1 MTQNRV
7 KFNTIV
13 KNQLPSYVREE
24 YPLVAEFLSQYYIA
38 QEFKG
43 APLDLLQNIDKYIK
57 LDETTNLDESVVLLN
72 EIDEISETIT
82 VDLVASPNGIKEFPN
97 SYGLLKI
104 GDEIITYT
112 GKTVNSFTGCVR
124 GFSGISKYGKELS
137 FSTSEAEVHAAG
149 TTITNL
155 SVLFLK
161 EFLFKT
167 KHQLAPGLEN
177 RTLDSELNQNV
188 FLKQVKDFYSSKGT
202 DRSFEILFKALYNE
216 EVKIIR
222 PGESLIRPSDANYQ
236 VTNDFAVESVD
247 GDPFDLINRTLFQ
260 DEYGDIGS
268 AYGPVSNVEK
278 LNVKTGGD
286 YYRVKIDAGYN
297 RDLNYEGAVYGA
309 FSVHPKTSIIGDV
322 LENSTSIDVDSTI
335 GFPESGEIQF
345 TYDDGNIGFTSYTSK
360 SINQFYGC
368 DNIVGKILDN
378 SSVGINTYA
387 HATNEFGEEIRV
399 RISSV
404 LNSLDPDPNAY
415 FYNEGDSIALNS
427 LGVNIKNSKSKN
439 WILNFATKYNVL
451 DISLSDSINN
461 SYSVTL
467 DVPHIFRI
475 AERIKLIDEAN
486 QTFIGTILSITSEKE
501 LVISFD
507 FAISTE
513 SSKKYKVH
521 RYISKINS
529 ADDPELNIISSNVQ
543 NVYFDKDKTLVAS
556 NSLPSFKDTPLA
568 PVHPQILFSGT
579 FNGDTFTITPTSDH
593 GFYTGDEVYYKPE
606 QVPENILGFDNEF
619 TENLVDGSFLFDEGI
634 YYVKRIDANSIKLA
648 RSRADIDKSKFITI
662 EGPVPVTN
670 NLIAHRKFY
679 SKKLV
684 GQKILRE
691 VNPPENDGYTYETI
705 PGKTG
710 ILVNGVEILNYKS
723 NDVLYYGGIE
733 KVNVTSPGNGYDII
747 NPPDLL
753 ISDAIGTGATGYCA
767 VSGSL
772 QRIDIVD
779 PGFDYQETPTIEIT
793 GGNGSGAIA
802 RANMKLIPHEIIF
815 NSDDKSQ
822 RVGLG
827 STQSTIG
834 FSTYHKFSN
843 LEPVI
848 YKADSQTPIG
858 GLESESIYYVSVQT
872 PQQIKLHKSYSDAAV
887 GLNTVTLS
895 SYGVGV
901 HRLNTVNK
909 KSVLDSVSVVS
920 AGTGYEN
927 KKKTCAISGINTSS
941 NQVVIDNHEFQSGEI
956 VKYYNEGTPV
966 SGLTTNTEYYLTKI
980 DDNSFKLSQL
990 GSASQEKDFY
1000 YKTKQYVELTNSGS
1014 GVHIFNYPEISV
1026 EVVGNIGISSINGV
1040 EFKAKISPK
1049 FTGSINSVHLQSKG
1063 YNYGSSQTF
1072 NYQRQP
1078 VFNLSVGSEAVLV
1091 PIVSNGSISK
1101 VIVNNGGSNYTS
1113 PPDLIIDGDDL
1124 GSGASLTPI
1133 IENGKITSVYVVSG
1147 GSGYEQASTTI
1158 DVIHSGSGFNAV
1170 AELQTWNV
1178 NLFQKYFNNI
1188 SEDDGILTPTD
1199 NIENSL
1205 QYCNLYAPRKLR
1217 ETIYSI
1223 DNLGNTLYSKAD
1235 LRTNGSEE
1243 INSTDHSPIIGWAYD
1258 GNPIYGPY
1266 GYIKKEGGIVTQM
1279 KSGYQLV
1286 SRQNQEK
1293 RPSFADFPEGFFIE
1307 DYVYKEV
1314 DDDSVLDRNNG
1325 RFCITPDFPNGTYA
1339 YFATFLDS
1347 EADSTGT
1354 FAGYKRP
1361 AFPYLIGNSYV
1372 SKPNA
1377 FNFNTASNQ
1386 ENIDLNETNWKRNI
1400 YFYNLKSGNQYYD
1413 YINLPN
1419 NLEQTVKVKSTHS
1432 GKIDKVDV
1440 EFGGYNYQINDELV
1454 FDNDNLD
1461 GTSKGFGAAAKV
1473 SRLSGKTVNT
1483 ISVATSSISNVEIN
1497 HVGTEDAI
1505 ELISTNPHG
1514 FTNFDIINVSGLSSS
1529 SNGIQGDY
1537 TAGISSNTFFLVGL
1551 GNTNI
1556 GIGDTAATGIA
1567 TYINVRG
1574 NLNALRVNDFIQIT
1588 DERFKVLEIDKI
1600 SSRLRVLREI
1610 NGTVGVSHTTGETI
1624 YEVPRKIIIDGSLSD
1639 VVDDFKFKRN
1649 KEIYFN
1655 PSESLGIGTI
1665 FGVGIG
1671 TTLSIS
1677 NPGSGST
1684 QIFVPTKSIFL
1695 PNHGLLTGDILTYSA
1710 NGGSVIG
1717 VSTDGIDTSLVLSD
1731 PQTLYVAKVSN
1742 DLIGVSTVRVGLGA
1756 TGFFYGITPDTNSMG
1771 TLYFTGVGTN
1781 TYHSFKTNY
1790 SSLSGSVSKKVVTVS
1805 TAQTHGLQNDDE
1817 VIVDVNPSSTSTIVV
1832 KYNDYHSVMVINPK
1846 AFTSSDVNTSNN
1858 SITIIDHGLSTG
1870 DKIIHTSSSSHPG
1883 LNNNGKYYVIV
1894 YDENTIQLSDSFYG
1908 STKREPDIVQIAIP
1922 SAGEISPVNPRLN
1935 LYKNST
1941 VIFDLSD
1948 STLSYT
1954 YQSTKYPA
1962 FKLEFY
1968 TNSNFTKLFESSRNS
1983 RKFDIQKYGTIGVT
1997 AEAKYELSVTDS
2009 LPKKLYY
2016 KLTPVFDATLPETK
2030 NRIIIDDE
2038 VASNNELSILP
2049 SGYNGI
2055 HSVIVGSSTS
2065 FTYTLV
2071 DSPEANEY
2079 NSSSSTLSYSTDS
2092 LNAFGSIKEV
2102 SITNAGFSYNSLPR
2116 IERVTSGIG
2125 SGAILECDGKSIGK
2139 LKNSRIENIGFNFP
2153 TDLTLTPS
2161 SNLPQIIK
2169 VDPLSSFDVVEV
2181 TSIGKGY
2188 TVAPK
2193 LLVFDGKTNSLVPE
2207 ADLRYNLDDNTVTI
2221 LRNTFGLSDIEPK
2234 ILPIN
2239 NPNGVGISTIAYNS
2253 STKDVTITLS
2263 KGFSDI
2269 ETFPFAVNDKV
2280 LVENVSVGV
2289 GSTGSGFNSSD
2300 YNYSLFTLTAID
2312 PNVGGIGTATVTY
2325 NLTDHIGSGDPGV
2338 FDPFNSSGRVIPEK
2352 EFPVF
2357 ESILQ
2362 KNNFLPGEN
2371 VKSNSV
2377 SLGIVD
2383 SWDRTNNFLKVISD
2397 QKFVSGEFIEGLS
2410 SNTLGIGISVNSYDS
2425 FVNLKPSTKVE
2436 SGWQNDIGYLNSDS
2450 QKIQD
2455 NFYYQNFA
2463 YSLKSNVDYN
2473 TWEDVVG
2480 TLNHTAGFKKFS
2492 DFQVETTPTI
2502 ADSLS
2507 VGLST
2512 NLSSVE
2518 IVADLI
2524 SVMDLDCVFNL
2535 DRVRENFK
2543 TVSSGVISDKI
2554 FFESATLIDY
2564 IESVGNRVLSIDDVS
2579 GEFNS
2584 QPRAT
2589 RFNNVYEFLQ
2599 ADTRS
2604 QKIIAYIKD
2613 RRYINESQ
2621 IQLLSV
2627 INDSSTGYINNYAR
2641 LSSVYDMGSFD
2652 FALTGDNGVIQFYP
2666 TKFSINDFNISILAY
2681 NLDENLLSVGS
2692 TSFGAATVNTSSV
2705 QIDEG
2710 VAGTIVS
2717 VANTFTSAKVIVN
2730 ISSDTGDDQFEEF
2743 SVIHDGTN
2751 VTFQDYGTLNASLS
2765 KAVSGLGTYHA
2776 YLDGSSL
2783 KVDFTPTAGI
2793 GSTSIVNSVQIL
2805 MADSTTSGI
2814 GTIDLVNARLESKT
2828 TTIASSGSPTENV
2841 IATYPID
2848 HGAAYGVIQIS
2859 DTTNNEHQ
2867 ISEFVS
2873 LGIYD
2878 NSSSTGESYLV
2889 EYGNVETL
2897 SGLGTVGTRL
2907 NGSNTVEL
2915 VFTPLPNINVHSN
2928 VYLNIMKHSGLFTK
2942 DPLSFNNSLLE
2953 TNYSI
2958 YRGTEFD
2965 IKREFELKH
2974 KTIPI
2979 FEKRFDGSDSSVVN
2993 ITNNSFTIPDHF
3005 FVTGE
3010 KIIYHHGGELAVPS
3024 ADHSIEIASTNI
3036 PGIGVTEKLPSEL
3049 YVVKINESSFRVAS
3063 TAEKALNINPEVLDI
3078 TNVGIGTFHRFVT
3091 TNKNTKVLV
3100 TLDNSIQSPIH
3111 NTDISTVLTEDL
3123 AVFSDSVF
3131 VSGIT
3136 SIFSGDLIKVGDEIM
3151 KVTSVGIGSTN
3162 VFGVRRPWVGTSV
3175 SSYTLGT
3182 VVTKVE
3188 GNYNIEDSS
3197 IHFVEAPYGNLPFSS
3212 STNRPDER
3220 DWEGISK
3227 SSKFHG
3233 RSFIRSGNINSTDST
3248 YSQNYLFDGISGQ
3261 FNGSA
3266 DTFTLKYQGSD
3277 VAGIS
3282 TQNAVVLVNDI
3293 FQGPGLNFD
3302 YTLNE
3307 SVGITSIIFTGE
3319 ATTSSDISRS
3329 DLPVGGIILSVGS
3342 NEGLGYQPLVAAGG
3356 TAIVSGLGTVES
3368 ISIGN
3373 SGSGYRGR
3381 NSYEILT
3388 DTSSPI
3394 GIGSTE
3400 IYLEDSNSVYDIID
3414 LLNTGDNI
3422 TIGVGT
3428 FIKEHGCVVVS
3439 TASTF
3444 VRIGIGSTSPHEIPT
3459 GTQVSIGITN
3469 PTLGYVNVSVA
3480 NSDVGVTT
3488 SVYHVG
3494 FATIM
3499 TGTGNISTDVT
3510 VTYAG
3515 AGFTSSSYVIV
3526 EDPLSYSNI
3535 PLEYSSSSVTG
3546 VGTYASIDIVV
3557 GNGSSIID
3565 FELSNTG
3572 YAYGQGEILTLPLG
3586 GLTGIPTT
3594 SSTSFSE
3601 FQISIQKTFTD
3612 KFIAWNIG
3620 DLQVFDL
3627 IEDEFNGEKKTFQLK
3642 IDTVP
3647 TAIKSASGSKIDV
3660 KDVILVFINDILQV
3674 PGEAYEFLGGSLL
3687 TFTEAPKPQDSC
3699 RILFYKGTSSV
3710 DVIPRDVL
3718 ESVKVG
3724 DSLQVGYDPY
3734 NNQEASLQ
3742 EDDRTVSI
3750 VDSTDL
3756 VSTNPYFGPGNTN
3769 DESLVRPVIWCR
3781 QRNDKIIDGKIIGK
3795 DREIYEP
3802 KINPF
3807 AYLIQSVGIGSTIV
3821 FVDNIRPFFN
3831 PINESGVTLA
3841 FQDKITFVEQV
3852 VSSPAFATAVVSSA
3866 STVQSISITDGGL
3879 GYQSAPA
3886 VSIQSPVGLGTTQKA
3901 FATASITNGVVTS
3914 ITVTGSGGTNYSSSE
3929 PPSVLVSPPSMNKEI
3944 ADVDLYEGDS
3954 GIIVGIST
3962 TSVGVAHTGLV
3973 FDLHIPENSFFRD
3986 SSVTGVTTLSGIQTG
4001 YYFTVYNSNVGSGVT
4016 TLNSS
4021 GQQVG
4026 VGTIHL
4032 DNVYEAISVSIGQ
4045 TDAPGVGSTYVAK
4058 VTVSLKD
4065 DFYGLDDSNAGIG
4078 YSNIFGEY
4086 SWGKITLPARNASVS
4101 YPSYTSS
4108 GIVGIS
4114 TGTIVK
4120 RTSSFKYTSYS
4131 E

>member
-24 YPLVAEFLSQYYIA
+24 YPLVADFLSQYYIA

-57 LDETTNLDESVVLLN
+57 LDETTNLNESVVLLN

-82 VDLVASPNGIKEFPN
+82 IDLVASPNGIKEFPN

-112 GKTVNSFTGCVR
+112 GKTINSFTGCVR
-124 GFSGISKYGKELS
+124 GFSGISKYGKELT
-137 FSTSEAEVHAAG
+137 FSTSEAEVHTAG

-188 FLKQVKDFYSSKGT
+188 FLKQVRDFYSSKGT

-247 GDPFDLINRTLFQ
+247 GDPFDLVNLTLFQ
-260 DEYGDIGS
+260 SEYGDINS

-309 FSVHPKTSIIGDV
+309 FSVHPKTSVIGDV

-335 GFPESGEIQF
+335 GFPESGEVQF
-345 TYDDGNIGFTSYTSK
+345 TYADGNIGFTSYTSK

-387 HATNEFGEEIRV
+387 RATNEFGEEIRV

-404 LNSLDPDPNAY
+404 LDSLDPDPNAY

-427 LGVNIKNSKSKN
+427 LGVNFKNLKSKN
-439 WILNFATKYNVL
+439 WISNFATKYNVL

-461 SYSVTL
+461 SYSITL

-475 AERIKLIDEAN
+475 GENIKLVDEIN
-486 QTFIGTILSITSEKE
+486 ETFIGTILSVNSEKD
-501 LVISFD
+501 LVLKFD

-568 PVHPQILFSGT
+568 PVYPQILFSGT
-579 FNGDTFTITPTSDH
+579 FNGDTFTITPVSDH

-606 QVPENILGFDNEF
+606 QIVSDILGFDNEF
-619 TENLVDGSFLFDEGI
+619 SETIVDGSFLFDEGI
-634 YYVKRIDANSIKLA
+634 YYVKRVDANNIKLA
-648 RSRADIDKSKFITI
+648 KSRADIDKSKFVSI

-679 SKKLV
+679 SKKITA
-684 GQKILRE
+684 QKILRE
-691 VNPPENDGYTYETI
+691 VSPPENDGNTYETV

-723 NDVLYYGGIE
+723 SDVLYYGGIE
-733 KVNVTSPGNGYDII
+733 KVNITSPGSGFDVI

-753 ISDAIGTGATGYCA
+753 ISDTIGTGATGYCA

-779 PGFDYQETPTIEIT
+779 PGFDYRGTPTIEIT

-909 KSVLDSVSVVS
+909 KSVLDSVSIVS
-920 AGTGYEN
+920 SGTGYEN
-927 KKKTCAISGINTSS
+927 KKKTCTIAGISTVS
-941 NQVVIDNHEFQSGEI
+941 NQIKLHEHEFQSGEI

-980 DDNSFKLSQL
+980 DDNSFRLSQL
-990 GSASQEKDFY
+990 GSSSQEKDFF
-1000 YKTKQYVELTNSGS
+1000 YKTKQYIELTDSGS
-1014 GVHIFNYPEISV
+1014 GLHIFNYPEISV
-1026 EVVGNIGISSINGV
+1026 EVVGNVGISSVNGV
-1040 EFKAKISPK
+1040 DFKAKVSPK
-1049 FTGSINSVHLQSKG
+1049 FTGSINSVHLESKG

-1078 VFNLSVGSEAVLV
+1078 SFNLSVGSEAVLV
-1091 PIVSNGSISK
+1091 PIVANGSISK
-1101 VIVNNGGSNYTS
+1101 VIVNNGGSNYIS
-1113 PPDLIIDGDDL
+1113 PPELVVEGDGL

-1133 IENGKITSVYVVSG
+1133 IENGRISSVYVVSG
-1147 GSGYEQASTTI
+1147 GSGYEQTSTTI
-1158 DVIHSGSGFNAV
+1158 DVIQSGSGFNAV

-1178 NLFQKYFNNI
+1178 NLFQKYFKNI
-1188 SEDDGILTPTD
+1188 SDDDGILTPTE
-1199 NIENSL
+1199 NIENTL

-1217 ETIYSI
+1217 EIIYST
-1223 DNLGNTLYSKAD
+1223 DNFGNTLYSKTD
-1235 LRTNGSEE
+1235 LRKNGANE

-1266 GYIKKEGGIVTQM
+1266 AYSKKEGGSITQM
-1279 KSGYQLV
+1279 KSGYKLV
-1286 SRQNQEK
+1286 SKQNQQN
-1293 RPSFADFPEGFFIE
+1293 RPSFANFPQGFFIE
-1307 DYVYKEV
+1307 DYSYVEV
-1314 DDDSVLDRNNG
+1314 NDDSVLDKNNG

-1347 EADSTGT
+1347 VDSTGS
-1354 FAGYKRP
+1354 FVGYKRP
-1361 AFPYLIGNSYV
+1361 AFPYIIGNSYV
-1372 SKPNA
+1372 SKPNP
-1377 FNFNTASNQ
+1377 FNFNTNSNQ
-1386 ENIDLNETNWKRNI
+1386 EKINLNETNWKRNV
-1400 YFYNLKSGNQYYD
+1400 YYYNLKSGNQYYD
-1413 YINLPN
+1413 YVNLPN
-1419 NLEQTVKVKSTHS
+1419 NLEQIVKIKSTHS

-1440 EFGGYNYQINDELV
+1440 EFGGYNYKINDELV

-1461 GTSKGFGAAAKV
+1461 GTSKGFGASAKV
-1473 SRLSGKTVNT
+1473 SRLSGRDVNT
-1483 ISVATSSISNVEIN
+1483 ISLGTTSLSNVEIN
-1497 HVGTEDAI
+1497 RIGVKNTY
-1505 ELISTNPHG
+1505 ELISTNPHEL
-1514 FTNFDIINVSGLSSS
+1514 TNLDTINVSGLSSI
-1529 SNGIQGDY
+1529 SNGIKGIY
-1537 TAGISSNTFFLVGL
+1537 TAGISSNTFFLVGV
-1551 GNTNI
+1551 GNTNV
-1556 GIGDTAATGIA
+1556 GIGTLLATGIS
-1567 TYINVRG
+1567 TYIQVRG
-1574 NLNALRVNDFIQIT
+1574 DLNALRVNDFIQIT
-1588 DERFKVLEIDKI
+1588 DERLKVLEIDKI

-1610 NGTVGVSHTTGETI
+1610 GGTVGVSHTTGETI
-1624 YEVPRKIIIDGSLSD
+1624 YEVPRKILIDAGFRSD
-1639 VVDDFKFKRN
+1639 FSYRRN

-1655 PSESLGIGTI
+1655 PSESVGVGTI

-1695 PNHGLLTGDILTYSA
+1695 PDHGLLTGDVLTYSA
-1710 NGGSVIG
+1710 NDGDVIG

-1742 DLIGVSTVRVGLGA
+1742 DLIGVSTVKVGLGT
-1756 TGFFYGITPDTNSMG
+1756 TGFFYGITPDTNSIG
-1771 TLYFTGVGTN
+1771 TLYFTGFGTN

-1790 SSLSGSVSKKVVTVS
+1790 SSLTGSVTRNIVTVS
-1805 TAQTHGLQNDDE
+1805 TAQTHGLKNDDQVYIE
-1817 VIVDVNPSSTSTIVV
+1817 VNPSTTSTIVV

-1846 AFTSSDVNTSNN
+1846 TFTSSDVNTSNN
-1858 SITIIDHGLSTG
+1858 SITISNHGLSTG
-1870 DKIIHTSSSSHPG
+1870 DKIIHTSSSPHPG
-1883 LNNNGKYYVIV
+1883 LNDNGKYYVV
-1894 YDENTIQLSDSFYG
+1894 VFDENTIQLSNTYYG
-1908 STKREPDIVQIAIP
+1908 ATKRIPDIVQINIAFT
-1922 SAGEISPVNPRLN
+1922 GEISSVNPKLKF
-1935 LYKNST
+1935 YKDST
-1941 VIFDLSD
+1941 VVFDLSD

-1954 YQSTKYPA
+1954 YQSTKYSA

-1968 TNSNFTKLFESSRNS
+1968 VNSNFTNLFESSRTG

-1997 AEAKYELSVTDS
+1997 NDAKYELLVTDS

-2016 KLTPVFDATLPETK
+2016 KLTPIFDATLPENK
-2030 NRIIIDDE
+2030 NRVVIDDE
-2038 VASNNELSILP
+2038 VESNNELLFVS
-2049 SGYNGI
+2049 SDYNGK
-2055 HSVIVGSSTS
+2055 HKVLVGSSTS
-2065 FTYTLV
+2065 FTYTLK
-2071 DSPEANEY
+2071 DLPEANEY
-2079 NSSSSTLSYSTDS
+2079 NSSSSILSYSTDS
-2092 LNAFGSIKEV
+2092 LNAFGPIKEV
-2102 SITNAGFSYNSLPR
+2102 RIDNAGFSYNSLPR
-2116 IERVTSGIG
+2116 VETVTSGIG
-2125 SGAILECDGKSIGK
+2125 SGAILTCDGKSIGK
-2139 LKNSRIENIGFNFP
+2139 LKNSKIENIGFNFP

-2161 SNLPQIIK
+2161 SSLPQIIK
-2169 VDPLSSFDVVEV
+2169 VDPLNSIDAVEV
-2181 TSIGKGY
+2181 TYIGKGY

-2207 ADLRYNLDDNTVTI
+2207 ADLRYNLDDSSVTI
-2221 LRNTFGLSDIEPK
+2221 LRNTFGLSDVEPK
-2234 ILPIN
+2234 ILPVN
-2239 NPNGVGISTIAYNS
+2239 NPNGVGIRTVSYDS
-2253 STKDVTITLS
+2253 STKDVTVTLS
-2263 KGFSDI
+2263 KGFSDS

-2280 LVENVSVGV
+2280 LIENVSVGV

-2300 YNYSLFTLTAID
+2300 YDYSLFKLTAID

-2325 NLTDHIGSGDPGV
+2325 NLTDHIGNGYPGV

-2357 ESILQ
+2357 ESQLQ
-2362 KNNFLPGEN
+2362 KNNFLPGEK

-2397 QKFVSGEFIEGLS
+2397 QKFVNGEFIEGLS
-2410 SNTLGIGISVNSYDS
+2410 SNTLGIGVSVNSYDS
-2425 FVNLKPSTKVE
+2425 FVTLNSSSKVDT
-2436 SGWQNDIGYLNSDS
+2436 GWQNNTGYLNFES

-2480 TLNHTAGFKKFS
+2480 SLNHTAGFKKFS
-2492 DFQVETTPTI
+2492 DFQVETTPI
-2502 ADSLS
+2502 DIDSLS

-2512 NLSSVE
+2512 NLTSVD
-2518 IVADLI
+2518 IVTDLV

-2579 GEFNS
+2579 DEFNS
-2584 QPRAT
+2584 NPRAT
-2589 RFNNVYEFLQ
+2589 RFANVYEFVQ
-2599 ADTRS
+2599 ANTRS
-2604 QKIIAYIKD
+2604 QKIIAYVKD
-2613 RRYINESQ
+2613 RRYVNESQ

-2627 INDSSTGYINNYAR
+2627 INDSSVGYLNNYAR
-2641 LSSVYDMGSFD
+2641 LSSSYDLGTFD
-2652 FALTGDNGVIQFYP
+2652 FALSGDNGVIQFYP
-2666 TKFSINDFNISILAY
+2666 TKFSINDFNVSLLSY
-2681 NLDENLLSVGS
+2681 NLEENLLGIGS
-2692 TSFGAATVNTSSV
+2692 TSFGTSTIKTSSV
-2705 QIDEG
+2705 SIEDG
-2710 VAGTIVS
+2710 VAGNIVS
-2717 VANTFTSAKVIVN
+2717 VANTYTSAKVIVN
-2730 ISSDTGDDQFEEF
+2730 VSSDTGADQFEEF

-2751 VTFQDYGTLNASLS
+2751 VIFQDYGTLNSSLS
-2765 KAVSGLGTYHA
+2765 KSISGLGTYHA

-2814 GTIDLVNARLESKT
+2814 GTIDLVNARLKSQT
-2828 TTIASSGSPTENV
+2828 ATISASGSPTENV
-2841 IATYPID
+2841 IGTYPID
-2848 HGAAYGVIQIS
+2848 YGAAYGVIQIS
-2859 DTTNNEHQ
+2859 DTTNNNHQ
-2867 ISEFVS
+2867 VSEFVS
-2873 LGIYD
+2873 LATYD
-2878 NSSSTGESYLV
+2878 SSTSTGESYLV

-2897 SGLGTVGTRL
+2897 SGLGTIGTRI
-2907 NGSNTVEL
+2907 NGTNTVEL
-2915 VFTPLPNINVHSN
+2915 VFTPLPNIDIHSN
-2928 VYLNIMKHSGLFTK
+2928 VYLNIMKHSGSFAK
-2942 DPLSFNNSLLE
+2942 DPLSFNNSILE
-2953 TNYSI
+2953 SNYAI

-2965 IKREFELKH
+2965 IKRAFELKH
-2974 KTIPI
+2974 KTVPI

-2993 ITNNSFTIPDHF
+2993 TTNNTFTIPDHF

-3010 KIIYHHGGELAVPS
+3010 KIIYHHGGELEVPIV
-3024 ADHSIEIASTNI
+3024 DNSIEITSTNI
-3036 PGIGVTEKLPSEL
+3036 PGIGITDKLPSEL
-3049 YVVKINESSFRVAS
+3049 YVIKTSESAFKLAS
-3063 TAEKALNINPEVLDI
+3063 TAEKALSVSPEALDI
-3078 TNVGIGTFHRFVT
+3078 SNVGIGTFHRFVT

-3111 NTDISTVLTEDL
+3111 NSDISTVLSENL
-3123 AVFSDSVF
+3123 SIVSDNVF

-3136 SIFSGDLIKVGDEIM
+3136 SIFSGDLIKVGDEVM
-3151 KVTSVGIGSTN
+3151 KITSVGIGSTN
-3162 VFGVRRPWVGTSV
+3162 VFSVRRPWAGTSV
-3175 SSYTLGT
+3175 SSYTPGT
-3182 VVTKVE
+3182 TVTKVE
-3188 GNYNIEDSS
+3188 GNYNIEDST
-3197 IHFVEAPYGNLPFSS
+3197 IHFVEAPYGNLPFST

-3261 FNGSA
+3261 FDGSK
-3266 DTFTLKYQGSD
+3266 DTFTLKSQGSN
-3277 VAGIS
+3277 VTGVS
-3282 TQNAVVLVNDI
+3282 TQNAVVLLNDI

-3307 SVGITSIIFTGE
+3307 SVGITSIVFTGE

-3329 DLPVGGIILSVGS
+3329 TLPIGGVILNIGSV
-3342 NEGLGYQPLVAAGG
+3342 EGLGYQSLVSAGG
-3356 TAIVSGLGTVES
+3356 TAIVSGLGTVQS
-3368 ISIGN
+3368 VSIGN

-3381 NSYEILT
+3381 NRYEILT
-3388 DTSSPI
+3388 DTSNPI
-3394 GIGSTE
+3394 GAGSTE
-3400 IYLEDSNSVYDIID
+3400 IYLENSNSVYDIIN
-3414 LLNTGDNI
+3414 LLNTGDNV

-3428 FIKEHGCVVVS
+3428 FINAEHCPVVS

-3444 VRIGIGSTSPHEIPT
+3444 VRIGIGSTSSFEIPT

-3499 TGTGNISTDVT
+3499 TGTGNISTNVT
-3510 VTYAG
+3510 VTYDG

-3526 EDPLSYSNI
+3526 DDPLSYSNI
-3535 PLEYSSSSVTG
+3535 PLEYSSSSPFG
-3546 VGTYASIDIVV
+3546 VGLGTHATIDIVV

-3565 FELSNTG
+3565 FEINNSG

-3594 SSTSFSE
+3594 SSASFSE
-3601 FQISIQKTFTD
+3601 FKIDIQKTFTD
-3612 KFIAWNIG
+3612 KFVAWNIG
-3620 DLQVFDL
+3620 DLQVFDQ
-3627 IEDEFNGEKKTFQLK
+3627 IENEFNGSKRTFQLK

-3674 PGEAYEFLGGSLL
+3674 PGEAYVFLGGSLL
-3687 TFTEAPKPQDSC
+3687 TFTEPPQPQDRC
-3699 RILFYKGTSSV
+3699 RILFYKGTGSV
-3710 DVIPRDVL
+3710 DVIPRDIL

-3734 NNQEASLQ
+3734 NNQEASHQ
-3742 EDDRTVSI
+3742 EEDRTVSI

-3769 DESLVRPVIWCR
+3769 DESLVRPVVWCK

-3795 DREIYEP
+3795 DRELYEP
-3802 KINPF
+3802 KINPL
-3807 AYLIQSVGIGSTIV
+3807 AYLIQSVGIGSTIIS
-3821 FVDNIRPFFN
+3821 VDNIRPFFN

-3841 FQDKITFVEQV
+3841 FQDNITFVPQV
-3852 VSSPAFATAVVSSA
+3852 VSSPAFATAIVSSA
-3866 STVQSISITDGGL
+3866 STVQSISITDGGS
-3879 GYQSAPA
+3879 GYQSTPT
-3886 VSIQSPVGLGTTQKA
+3886 VSIQSPVGLGTTQR
-3901 FATASITNGVVTS
+3901 ASASASLTNGVVTG
-3914 ITVTGSGGTNYSSSE
+3914 ITVTGSGGTSYSSSK
-3929 PPSVLVSPPSMNKEI
+3929 PPLVLVSPPIVGRET
-3944 ADVDLYEGDS
+3944 AQVDLYEGDS

-3962 TSVGVAHTGLV
+3962 TSIGVAHTGLV

-3986 SSVTGVTTLSGIQTG
+3986 SSVTGLTTVSGIQTG

-4016 TLNSS
+4016 TLDSS

-4045 TDAPGVGSTYVAK
+4045 TDTPGLGYTYVAK

-4065 DFYGLDDSNAGIG
+4065 SFYGLDDSNAGIG
-4078 YSNIFGEY
+4078 YSNMFGEY
-4086 SWGKITLPARNASVS
+4086 SWGRITLRGRNVSTS
-4101 YPSYTSS
+4101 YPTYTSS

-4114 TGTIVK
+4114 TGTIV
-4120 RTSSFKYTSYS
+4120 RRSSSMKYTSYS